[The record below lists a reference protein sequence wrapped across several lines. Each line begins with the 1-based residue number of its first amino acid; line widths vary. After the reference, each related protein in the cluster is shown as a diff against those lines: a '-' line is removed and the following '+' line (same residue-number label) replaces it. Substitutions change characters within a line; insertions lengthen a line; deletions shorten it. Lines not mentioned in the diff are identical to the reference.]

1 LISGGVNFTF
11 GVEATFLFFLTFKIH
26 KNMSKPNI
34 FKISTKEL
42 SQDGFFTW
50 LILWAKPEKVV
61 KKLKEYQTFVG

>member
-1 LISGGVNFTF
+1 
-11 GVEATFLFFLTFKIH
+11 
-26 KNMSKPNI
+26 MSKLNI